1 MGLGI
6 MATQPFSKQIGRLR
20 TDYTAPLGLLIGLGG
35 ILLGLVLEG
44 GRIAEVA
51 QVTAAVIV
59 FGGTLGAVIL
69 TTPASM
75 LKSAMRRLKHVLFE
89 EDAPMEPIIEAIV
102 GLAAKARKNGI
113 VSLEQEIAQ
122 VQYPFLYRGLM
133 LAVDGTATTEMRELL
148 ELEMKLDIADAELD
162 AKVFEAAGGY
172 APTIGILG
180 AVIGLIQVM
189 KHLDNLSQVGA
200 GIAVAFVA
208 TIYGVGSANLLLLPL
223 GQKIRLRA
231 QKSMRIKQLMLEGIM
246 SISQGINPRLIRRK
260 LDTFQRSDKRFQRS
274 ATPLEATPS
283 RAASA

>member
-1 MGLGI
+1 MQGLD
-6 MATQPFSKQIGRLR
+6 KQIGRLR
-20 TDYTAPLGLLIGLGG
+20 IDYTAPVGLVVGLGG
-35 ILLGLVLEG
+35 IVLGLVLEG
-44 GRIAEVA
+44 GHLAEVA
-51 QVTAAVIV
+51 QITAAVIV

-75 LKSAMRRLKHVLFE
+75 LKSAARRLRHVLFE
-89 EDAPMEPIIEAIV
+89 EDAPLQPIIEVIV
-102 GLAAKARKNGI
+102 DLATRARKNGI

-122 VQYPFLYRGLM
+122 VQYPLLNRGLM
-133 LAVDGTATTEMRELL
+133 LAVDGTAANEMRELL
-148 ELEMKLDIADAELD
+148 ELEIKLDIADAELD

-172 APTIGILG
+172 APTIGIVG

-208 TIYGVGSANLLLLPL
+208 TIYGVGSANLVFLPL

-231 QKSMRIKQLMLEGIM
+231 QKSMRIKQLMLEGVM

-260 LDTFQRSDKRFQRS
+260 LETFQRSDERFRRP
-274 ATPLEATPS
+274 AARLEATP
-283 RAASA
+283 RKAVSA

>member
-1 MGLGI
+1 
-6 MATQPFSKQIGRLR
+6 MATHAFNKQIGRLR
-20 TDYTAPLGLLIGLGG
+20 TDYTAPLGILVGLGG

-51 QVTAAVIV
+51 QITAAVIV

-75 LKSAMRRLKHVLFE
+75 LKSAVRRLKHVLFE
-89 EDAPMEPIIEAIV
+89 EDAPLEPIIEAIV
-102 GLAAKARKNGI
+102 ALAAKARKNGI

-133 LAVDGTATTEMRELL
+133 LAVDGTATNEMRELL

-162 AKVFEAAGGY
+162 ARVFEAAGGY

-231 QKSMRIKQLMLEGIM
+231 QKSMRTKQLMLEGIM

-260 LDTFQRSDKRFQRS
+260 LDTFQRSDERFQRP
-274 ATPLEATPS
+274 ATRLEATPS